1 VRSRKFPQS
10 RFDELKT
17 RVPELRRELL
27 AYGIPAELLEPTP
40 SGQVKAPAPEKPA
53 KTSATLAEKQVPVA
67 V

>member
-10 RFDELKT
+10 RFDELKA

-27 AYGIPAELLEPTP
+27 AYGIPADELEPA
-40 SGQVKAPAPEKPA
+40 KAPANAPVSEKPA
-53 KTSATLAEKQVPVA
+53 KTAATQAEKQVPAA